1 MTPNDGD
8 ANTHGTSLGVSFI
21 KEKVMR
27 LFPFLLVF
35 FASSVFAGMIQLPS
49 ASDAP
54 SSRAARQVDE
64 RANGFTVVIPE
75 GWARR
80 TDLQTPGVALI
91 VQATAKERGAN
102 CNVRSTYNGRLLGF
116 SNTEYL
122 QRAFPADDP
131 SELLASYKA
140 SGLSPQLLRSGR
152 IAIAGTQAMFVEF
165 DLVRGSTNL
174 RTFNVQFLG
183 KGFLYTLGCTDVP
196 QRYSS
201 SLPEFG
207 LFLSSFR
214 PVGR

>member
-1 MTPNDGD
+1 
-8 ANTHGTSLGVSFI
+8 
-21 KEKVMR
+21 MR
-27 LFPFLLVF
+27 LLSLLLAF
-35 FASSVFAGMIQLPS
+35 FASSVCAGTIQLPS
-49 ASDAP
+49 ASDSP

-64 RANGFTVVIPE
+64 RANGFTVVLPE

-80 TDLQTPGVALI
+80 TDLQMPGVVLI
-91 VQATAKERGAN
+91 VQATAKERAAN
-102 CNVRSTYNGRLLGF
+102 CNVRSTYNDRLLGL
-116 SNTEYL
+116 SNAEYL

-152 IAIAGTQAMFVEF
+152 VTIAGTQAMFVEF
-165 DLVRGSTNL
+165 NFFRGSTKL

-196 QRYSS
+196 ERYSS
-201 SLPEFG
+201 SLPEVG

-214 PVGR
+214 PVER